1 MKAAFETVKFK
12 GNIPANI
19 ERHSGQ
25 IDISPHWHKEPELLY
40 LIDGALEL
48 IASEKEYLL
57 ETDDVFLINSQAN
70 HQITGYGQLV
80 LVHLSEDYA
89 KQFSFDITRT
99 DFELIKGSSAEDEI
113 RTLLWQLSKSKDK
126 GDYPELL
133 QYSLITDII
142 RVLISEC
149 GSEEKTPNLTSAQV
163 SKRSIKFVMEHI
175 EQHYQEPIKLKEI
188 ADMLGM
194 HPDYLSTDF
203 KKVAGMEFREYLTQI
218 RMKHALDALLKKG
231 KSVEEAAKIGGF
243 PSKRNFI
250 DKCKRA
256 YNLTPTQ
263 LIGQQNTLYMKAGD
277 WREI

>member
-1 MKAAFETVKFK
+1 MRAAFETVKFK

-25 IDISPHWHKEPELLY
+25 IEISLHWHKEPELLY
-40 LIDGALEL
+40 LMDGDLRL
-48 IASEKEYLL
+48 TVSEKEYLL

-70 HQITGYGQLV
+70 HQITGNGRL
-80 LVHLSEDYA
+80 LSVHLSEDYA
-89 KQFSFDITRT
+89 KKFGYDITST

-113 RTLLWQLSKSKDK
+113 RSLLWQLSKSQSK

-133 QYSLITDII
+133 QYSLVTDIF
-142 RVLISEC
+142 RVLLSEC
-149 GSEEKTPNLTSAQV
+149 GNKQETPTITSAQV

-175 EQHYQEPIKLKEI
+175 EQHYQEPITLNEI

-194 HPDYLSTDF
+194 HPAYLSSDF

-263 LIGQQNTLYMKAGD
+263 LIGQQNTL
-277 WREI
+277 